1 MEVQGRRLKNANFIL
16 VVSSVVLSM
25 VSVKLTAVMDHPN
38 AEQPLDAKVPEGW
51 R

>member
-1 MEVQGRRLKNANFIL
+1 MQISVS

-25 VSVKLTAVMDHPN
+25 ASVKLTAVIDHPN
-38 AEQPLDAKVPEGW
+38 AKQPLDAEVPEGW